1 MKWLAV
7 VLRVLVAT
15 LPLSAGTGTG
25 AVLDYRY
32 RARLS
37 DQPAWVEGRFRVVT
51 TPALAVHSRVK
62 KPRMG
67 EWRIEPQAG
76 PGGALPPA
84 GLLVRAL
91 GLCYFSG
98 PTAQTAPLELTQAF
112 GGRRCRL
119 WQVKVPEAAGA
130 YAYLAEVAPGLLA
143 LDYFSAVL
151 ATGQVRSLELH
162 LAGVALGPG
171 TVPVEDGTALLRTLG
186 AWGGPALGPAG
197 GGPGGEAPES
207 EEVP

>member
-1 MKWLAV
+1 MKVMSAALCMFM
-7 VLRVLVAT
+7 AT
-15 LPLSAGTGTG
+15 LPMVAGTAEG

-32 RARLS
+32 RARLA
-37 DQPAWVEGRFRVVT
+37 DQPAWVEGRFRVLT
-51 TPALAVHSRVK
+51 TPALNVHSRVK
-62 KPRMG
+62 QPRMG
-67 EWRIEPQAG
+67 EWRIEPQAA
-76 PGGALPPA
+76 PGAAAPSA

-98 PTAQTAPLELTQAF
+98 PTDRTAPLDLTQAF

-119 WQVKVPEAAGA
+119 WKVRVPEAVGA

-151 ATGQVRSLELH
+151 PAGEVRSLEIH
-162 LAGVALGPG
+162 LAGVALGAR

-186 AWGGPALGPAG
+186 AWAALASRPAADGTGTGAL
-197 GGPGGEAPES
+197 ETED
-207 EEVP
+207 VP